1 MEPPKEDG
9 PAGVARLLKEGWQ
22 RPTLTFFDDMPK
34 DEIAELLPGIVNGW
48 TDEDYKMLKREAKR
62 QKRRLDLD
70 DNLFLQHQA
79 LLFRDRS
86 FIDRKLE
93 DTPLGQARMGA
104 EMEVVRGALPR
115 VGWRS
120 GMHRRAHQCT
130 TEDQRARLEEKE
142 REARIQELVKL
153 LEVTEMIEVENPLG
167 KASKYMA
174 ARYAMGRRANTIRQ
188 HVKVGIRLR
197 EYMNKIYNVPWL
209 RYAGY
214 LIGYI
219 SLRMEEPC
227 GKSVP
232 SSLFKALVFLETS
245 AEVPPDRRISG
256 SMALQHFLMEI
267 ERSDVWQPKS
277 KTKAARWTVEMV
289 LALEHIIMDK
299 DKEKF
304 KRVMA
309 WYKLIK
315 LWGALR
321 SHDTEAIPPSTIK
334 YEESHG
340 LEAQIMRTKT
350 TGSGRKVEVVTCSF
364 HLKLGSLTEAGWWR
378 ACASTRAWTTTK
390 GSQQGTSSCVCPRRT
405 FRPFGGR

>member
-1 MEPPKEDG
+1 MEPPQDDE
-9 PAGVARLLKEGWQ
+9 PAGIARLLKEGWQ
-22 RPTLTFFDDMPK
+22 RPTLAFCNDMPK
-34 DEIAELLPGIVNGW
+34 HEIADLLPGIVDGW
-48 TDEDYKMLKREAKR
+48 TDEDYMMLKREAKR

-104 EMEVVRGALPR
+104 EIEVVRGTLPR

-188 HVKVGIRLR
+188 HVKVGFRLH

-209 RYAGY
+209 RDAGD

-289 LALEHIIMDK
+289 LALEHIFMDK

-334 YEESHG
+334 YEEARG

-350 TGSGRKVEVVTCSF
+350 TGGRTQSGSGSF
-364 HLKLGSLTEAGWWR
+364 VHFLSSMALLPRLVGGGLAHLQEHG
-378 ACASTRAWTTTK
+378 
-390 GSQQGTSSCVCPRRT
+390 
-405 FRPFGGR
+405 